1 MVQLLTDLAKRIT
14 FPGYFLMRIASQFRK
29 FADLS
34 SGSTTTSGNAG
45 LAASLP
51 KQRRCEKPPVPVL
64 ASV

>member
-14 FPGYFLMRIASQFRK
+14 FPGYFLMRIASQFDK

-34 SGSTTTSGNAG
+34 SWINDDIRQRG